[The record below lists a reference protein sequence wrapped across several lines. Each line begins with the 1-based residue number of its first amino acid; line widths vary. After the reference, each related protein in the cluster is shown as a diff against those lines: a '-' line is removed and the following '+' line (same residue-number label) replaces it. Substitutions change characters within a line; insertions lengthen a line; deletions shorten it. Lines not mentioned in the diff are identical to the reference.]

1 VKGQVLLAFPFSPN
15 MSMTTETW
23 RLINSGFQTGAM
35 NMALDEA
42 LLHSVANGDSLPVL
56 RFYRW
61 CPATVTLGYAQSV
74 FKDLDLD
81 VCRLAGLDVV
91 RRSTGGRAVLHDNE
105 VTYSVIAPFNAGL
118 FGNSILDCYRV
129 ISEILQKT
137 LVQLGLPA
145 QLVPGKL
152 RGDRQSGMKA
162 ICFSV
167 PSQYE
172 LLINGCKVVGSA
184 QKRHGQA
191 FLQHGSI
198 PIEIDLELLGKV
210 LKSDVNNLTAGS
222 LSTVG
227 WLNQWSDKPLAITDV
242 EVHLADMFS
251 SHMQI
256 KWQHSEPTS
265 AELQEARRMSTEKFD
280 HSDWNM
286 KR

>member
-1 VKGQVLLAFPFSPN
+1 
-15 MSMTTETW
+15 
-23 RLINSGFQTGAM
+23 
-35 NMALDEA
+35 MALDEA

-61 CPATVTLGYAQSV
+61 CPAAVTLGYAQSV

-118 FGNSILDCYRV
+118 FGNSVLDCYRV

-265 AELQEARRMSTEKFD
+265 AELQEARRMSTEKFG